1 MSDSNSSPVQG
12 LQIRSMR
19 RDELGMALDWAAA
32 EGWNPG
38 LQDAQP
44 FFEADPGGFLLGLLD
59 GQPVSMIAAT
69 RYGAGY
75 GFIGFY
81 IAHPE
86 SRGRGLGFAVWTAAI
101 ARLEGRVIGLDGVI
115 AQQDNYRKSGFV
127 LAHRNVRYE
136 GRSDGSAL
144 EKAPPG
150 LSLRTIN
157 AASVAE
163 PASSTGSSTGAA
175 SGAASGAVPDAVS
188 FAQLLDY
195 DRRFFPASRDAFL
208 QSWVTQPAS
217 VVRVL
222 VNDIGGIE
230 GYGVIRPS
238 ITGWKIGP
246 LFAQAPLAAEALF
259 NALRAQVPAGD
270 AVFLDIPQTQPEA
283 IALVERHAMTPMF
296 ETARMYKGP
305 APEISLGCTYG
316 ITSFELG

>member
-1 MSDSNSSPVQG
+1 MSDSSSLPVQG

-19 RDELGMALDWAAA
+19 RDELDMALDWAAA

-44 FFEADPGGFLLGLLD
+44 FFEADPGGFLLGSVD

-69 RYGAGY
+69 RYGTGY

-86 SRGRGLGFAVWTAAI
+86 SRGRGLGFAVWQAAM
-101 ARLEGRVIGLDGVI
+101 ARLEGRIIGLDGVI

-136 GRSDGSAL
+136 GRSQGSAA
-144 EKAPPG
+144 EQAPRG

-157 AASVAE
+157 AASVAA
-163 PASSTGSSTGAA
+163 PASPYGAVAGAA
-175 SGAASGAVPDAVS
+175 AGAVPDTVS

-222 VNDIGGIE
+222 VSDIGGIE
-230 GYGVIRPS
+230 GYGVIRACRS
-238 ITGWKIGP
+238 GWKIGP
-246 LFAQAPLAAEALF
+246 LFAQTPLAAEALF
-259 NALRAQVPAGD
+259 NALKAQVPAGEP
-270 AVFLDIPQTQPEA
+270 VFLDIPQSQPEA
-283 IALVERHAMTPMF
+283 LALVERHAMTPMF

>member
-19 RDELGMALDWAAA
+19 RDELDMALDWAAA

-136 GRSDGSAL
+136 GRSGGSAL

-157 AASVAE
+157 AESVAA
-163 PASSTGSSTGAA
+163 PASSTGSSPGAATGAT
-175 SGAASGAVPDAVS
+175 PDAVS
-188 FAQLLDY
+188 IAQLLDY
-195 DRRFFPASRDAFL
+195 DSRFFPVSRGSFL
-208 QSWVTQPAS
+208 QPWLSQPAS

-222 VNDIGGIE
+222 VNDIGGVE

-238 ITGWKIGP
+238 RTGWKIGP
-246 LFAQAPLAAEALF
+246 LFAQTPSGAEALF
-259 NALRAQVPAGD
+259 NALLAKVPAGD

-283 IALVERHAMTPMF
+283 LALVERHAMTPMF